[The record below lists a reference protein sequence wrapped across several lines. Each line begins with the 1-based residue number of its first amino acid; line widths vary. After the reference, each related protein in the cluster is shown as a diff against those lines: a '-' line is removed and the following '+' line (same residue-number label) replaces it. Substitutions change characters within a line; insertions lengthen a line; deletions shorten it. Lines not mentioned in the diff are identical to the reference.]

1 VSRLMPSLIA
11 FLPIFWLVSPAVG
24 QMSPEEHASHHP
36 AENAS
41 EKGDGD
47 ESADG
52 EPSESGGGGM
62 GEGMGAMMEQMGVP
76 PPKDLYPSLMSMPE
90 LSAQDLEEI
99 EKRAKERVQSGLVLM
114 TEAIDQMSQASS
126 DNDFVSMQTA
136 AVLFREGFAK
146 FESGLAT
153 RQFLSE
159 GQHPQEIALNWFR
172 REMNIEPRHPDHGD
186 GPMGLSWFHFSTMI
200 VLVVF
205 GAAMIVMYYFKMRR
219 ASMLIMRISES
230 RENHS
235 SDA

>member
-1 VSRLMPSLIA
+1 MNRLTFHLLVFFAM
-11 FLPIFWLVSPAVG
+11 FWFASPTLG

-36 AENAS
+36 ENEAS
-41 EKGDGD
+41 TEGADEESDG
-47 ESADG
+47 ADQAA
-52 EPSESGGGGM
+52 SGGSGM

-76 PPKDLYPSLMSMPE
+76 PPKDLYPSLMNMPDLTPE
-90 LSAQDLEEI
+90 ELEEI
-99 EKRAKERVQSGLVLM
+99 EQRAKERVQSGLALM

-172 REMNIEPRHPDHGD
+172 HEMNIEPRHPDHGD

-219 ASMLIMRISES
+219 VSLLLTRIGES
-230 RENHS
+230 QEGHS